1 MCEWADRV
9 GALSDLQ
16 GGFREGR
23 GTLDQIFIL
32 NEIVTSRTEASKPT
46 FTTFIDVAKAYDT
59 VWRPGLWRKLQL
71 AGLDPQVLDMLRS
84 MFRSVVRRVMIGA
97 NTSVEFEVPHG
108 VPQGSVLSPFL
119 YAAYINGLH
128 AALRAKGL
136 GVWVY
141 GRLVPLLLYADD
153 IILLSESPE
162 GLSASLRVL
171 DEYARKWRFTINLGK
186 SNALVFGPPRVIDR
200 FHHASWFLNG
210 AKVPRAES

>member
-1 MCEWADRV
+1 MIALSNSLPKVFEKLLNKRMCEWADRV

-108 VPQGSVLSPFL
+108 VPQGPAVWIGTLPIPVCS
-119 YAAYINGLH
+119 LH
-128 AALRAKGL
+128 QWIACSLASKGTGCV
-136 GVWVY
+136 GVWSS
-141 GRLVPLLLYADD
+141 R
-153 IILLSESPE
+153 
-162 GLSASLRVL
+162 
-171 DEYARKWRFTINLGK
+171 
-186 SNALVFGPPRVIDR
+186 PPPVVC
-200 FHHASWFLNG
+200 G
-210 AKVPRAES
+210 